1 MKVGSQ
7 NLKIFSASVVDLNGQ
22 PGEILRSEK
31 DLVIATGKGALS
43 LAEVQ
48 LEGKRRMSAGEFL
61 RGHAA
66 LLVPG
71 G

>member
-1 MKVGSQ
+1 MKVDRQ
-7 NLKIFSASVVDLNGQ
+7 NLKVFSASVVDLNGQ
-22 PGEILRSEK
+22 SGEILRRDK
-31 DLVIATGKGALS
+31 DLIVATGKGALS

-66 LLVPG
+66 LLGPAC
-71 G
+71 